1 MAPAAKCPTLAAR
14 AAPKKIPYYAL
25 LFGRQRQKNSL
36 STRSQPQQNSLSTC
50 MLLASLHVPAFCYLY
65 MYCHVFPEPS
75 YGYMFIH
82 HVATYVHACTCMPSC
97 TDTMTLCTC
106 ITSCMYRS
114 KWTDEWTTH
123 DGPRSSSQVSGYKF
137 DICFGSPFEPHQPA
151 VSLRS
156 VLPRARRRCAARVR

>member
-1 MAPAAKCPTLAAR
+1 MPYFLAAIAKTIPFR
-14 AAPKKIPYYAL
+14 HAASHSRIFHTYVP
-25 LFGRQRQKNSL
+25 SL
-36 STRSQPQQNSLSTC
+36 AVCLQFAICTC
-50 MLLASLHVPAFCYLY
+50 TA
-65 MYCHVFPEPS
+65 CHVFPEPS

-151 VSLRS
+151 VLLRY
-156 VLPRARRRCAARVR
+156 VLFRARRRCAARVR